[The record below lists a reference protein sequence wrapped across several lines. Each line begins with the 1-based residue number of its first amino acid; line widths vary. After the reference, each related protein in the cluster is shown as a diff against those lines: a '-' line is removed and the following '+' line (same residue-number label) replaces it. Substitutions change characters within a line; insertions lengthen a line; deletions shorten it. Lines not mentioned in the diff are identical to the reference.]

1 MKYRNPMNF
10 LTYKRHEEN
19 LQQRFGEVK
28 ISIKPIASIDMYYSD
43 GAASAFLFK
52 VEVDPSIT
60 IYMPDMVH
68 RVSDEHKAILKE
80 WMAYVE
86 MTERKQ
92 D

>member
-1 MKYRNPMNF
+1 MNF
-10 LTYKRHEEN
+10 LTYKRHEAN
-19 LQQRFGEVK
+19 LQERFGDLK
-28 ISIKPIASIDMYYSD
+28 ISIQPIGSIDMYYSD
-43 GAASAFLFK
+43 GAASGYIFK
-52 VEVDPSIT
+52 VEVEPWIT

-86 MTERKQ
+86 MKERKQ

>member
-1 MKYRNPMNF
+1 MNF
-10 LTYKRHEEN
+10 LSYKRHEAN
-19 LQQRFGEVK
+19 LQERFGDSE
-28 ISIKPIASIDMYYSD
+28 ISIEPIRPIDMYYTD
-43 GAASAFLFK
+43 GAASTFIFK
-52 VEVDPSIT
+52 VEIKPWIT

-86 MTERKQ
+86 MKERKQ

>member
-1 MKYRNPMNF
+1 MNF
-10 LTYKRHEEN
+10 LSYKRHEAN
-19 LQQRFGEVK
+19 LQERFGKVK
-28 ISIKPIASIDMYYSD
+28 ISIEPIRPIDMYYSD

-52 VEVDPSIT
+52 VEVDPWIT

-86 MTERKQ
+86 MKEIKQ